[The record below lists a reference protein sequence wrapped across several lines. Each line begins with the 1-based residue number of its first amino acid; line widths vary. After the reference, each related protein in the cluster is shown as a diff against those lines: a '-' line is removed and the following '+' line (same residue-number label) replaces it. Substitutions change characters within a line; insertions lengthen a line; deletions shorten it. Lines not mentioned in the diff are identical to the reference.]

1 MAQIINKFNQGGTT
15 SNSINRQFSP
25 EFVTR
30 AVAEM
35 APRKRF
41 FSQRSNPIAMPK
53 NYGDTLT
60 KEVRLPILHKD
71 NMVDANIDAANAT
84 VAQNMIFVLNA
95 DGTIN
100 TTYDVAA
107 YAVQNSVTLDAA
119 RTTNMAT
126 ATTLAAGIS
135 GSKIKTS
142 AGYLLNGKASYA
154 VASNAI
160 PVLPEEGGIVGL
172 LNSTSKLVSAKITF
186 HAIGMKYTV
195 RSVDLDSRKNQ
206 VAQKIKD
213 LARATGELKE
223 IQVRNSIIS
232 ASEGYRLIGS
242 SNIATTTIG
251 AMKSEDILTFDAL
264 QGFEQALIADDVPM
278 DTEIIDGTTKID
290 TRVVEDGWVVYCNR
304 ELMPGIRKVKG
315 PDGTSLAF
323 VPKSQYAAGTTLMD
337 GEFGAIGSFRFVVVP
352 DLPAYRGAGSLVSAD
367 ATLTAADRA
376 NRYATGLR
384 YDVFPLIVVGS
395 DSFSTT
401 GFTDK
406 DVTAAHIPPT
416 RDVYND
422 MSAQVGGVVSN
433 WTYGFLNYRPERIR
447 QLIVVGQKV

>member
-15 SNSINRQFSP
+15 SNSINRQFNT
-25 EFVTR
+25 EFVTK

-41 FSQRSNPIAMPK
+41 FSQRSNPISMPK

-84 VAQNMIFVLNA
+84 VAQNYFFVLDSTGA
-95 DGTIN
+95 IN
-100 TTYDVAA
+100 STYDVAA
-107 YAVQNSVTLDAA
+107 YAVQNGVSLDAA
-119 RTTNMAT
+119 RTAVNTAANTAAT
-126 ATTLAAGIS
+126 ALGAGA
-135 GSKIKTS
+135 KVKTS
-142 AGYLLNGKASYA
+142 SGYLLNGKAAYA
-154 VASNAI
+154 VGSNAI
-160 PVLPEEGGIVGL
+160 PVLPEEGGVIGL

-186 HAIGMKYTV
+186 HAIGLKYTV

-213 LARATGELKE
+213 LARATHELKE
-223 IQVRNSIIS
+223 IQVMNSIIA
-232 ASEGYRLIGS
+232 ASEGFRLIA
-242 SNIATTTIG
+242 SNTATTVATMR
-251 AMKSEDILTFDAL
+251 AEDILTYDAL

-278 DTEIIDGTTKID
+278 DTEIIEGTVKID
-290 TRVVEDGWVVYCNR
+290 TKVVEDGWVVYCNR
-304 ELMPGIRKVKG
+304 ELMPAIRKVKG
-315 PDGTSLAF
+315 PDGISLAF

-352 DLPAYRGAGSLVSAD
+352 DLQAYRGAGATVSSD
-367 ATLTAADRA
+367 TSLTAADRA
-376 NRYATGLR
+376 NRYATGGK

-406 DVTAAHIPPT
+406 DVTAAHIPPA

-447 QLIVVGQKV
+447 QLAVVGQKV

>member
-15 SNSINRQFSP
+15 SSSINRQFTP
-25 EFVTR
+25 EFVTK

-71 NMVDANIDAANAT
+71 NLIDANIDASTAT
-84 VAQNMIFVLNA
+84 AIQNMFIA
-95 DGTIN
+95 YDN
-100 TTYDVAA
+100 TGAIVGTYDVSA
-107 YAVQNSVTLDAA
+107 YAVTNSVTIDAA
-119 RTTNMAT
+119 RTACYN
-126 ATTLAAGIS
+126 AAVADAGA
-135 GSKIKTS
+135 GGTVKMG
-142 AGYLLNGKASYA
+142 AGYLLNGKADYA
-154 VASNAI
+154 VAEQSI
-160 PVLPEEGGIVGL
+160 PVLPEEGGVVGL

-186 HAIGMKYTV
+186 HAIGLKYTV

-213 LARATGELKE
+213 LSRATHELKE
-223 IQVRNSIIS
+223 IQVQNSIIA
-232 ASEGYRLIGS
+232 ASEVNRLIAS
-242 SNIATTTIG
+242 TTATTIAQMTS
-251 AMKSEDILTFDAL
+251 ADILTYDAL
-264 QGFEQALIADDVPM
+264 QGFEQALLAEDVPM
-278 DTEIIDGTTKID
+278 DTEIIEGTTKID
-290 TRVVEDGWVVYCNR
+290 TKVVEDGWVVYINR
-304 ELMPGIRKVKG
+304 ELMPAIRKVKG
-315 PDGTSLAF
+315 PDGTTLAF
-323 VPKSQYAAGTTLMD
+323 IPKSQYAAGTMLLD

-367 ATLTAADRA
+367 TAADKL
-376 NRYATGLR
+376 NRHATGGK
-384 YDVFPLIVVGS
+384 YDIFPMIVVGS

-447 QLIVVGQKV
+447 QLAVVAQKV

>member
-1 MAQIINKFNQGGTT
+1 MAQVINKFNQGGTT
-15 SNSINRQFSP
+15 SSSINRQFSV
-25 EFVTR
+25 EFVTK

-41 FSQRSNPIAMPK
+41 FSQRSNPISMPK

-84 VAQNMIFVLNA
+84 VAQNMFFVLNP

-107 YAVQNSVTLDAA
+107 YAITNSVSLDAA
-119 RTTNMAT
+119 RTAVNT
-126 ATTLAAGIS
+126 AANTLAGTLGVGA
-135 GSKIKTS
+135 KVKTS
-142 AGYLLNGKASYA
+142 SGYLLNGKAAYA
-154 VASNAI
+154 VAANAI
-160 PVLPEEGGIVGL
+160 PVLPEEGGIIGL

-186 HAIGMKYTV
+186 HAIGLKYTV

-223 IQVRNSIIS
+223 IQVMNSIIS
-232 ASEGYRLIGS
+232 ASEGYRLIAS
-242 SNIATTTIG
+242 ATATTITT
-251 AMKSEDILTFDAL
+251 MKAEDILTYDAL

-278 DTEIIDGTTKID
+278 DTEILEGTIKID
-290 TRVVEDGWVVYCNR
+290 TKVVEDGWVVYCNR
-304 ELMPGIRKVKG
+304 ELMPGIRKIKG

-323 VPKSQYAAGTTLMD
+323 IPKSQYAAGTTLMD
-337 GEFGAIGSFRFVVVP
+337 GEFGAIGSFRFVIVP
-352 DLPAYRGAGSLVSAD
+352 DLQAYRGGGSLVSAD
-367 ATLTAADRA
+367 TTLTAPDRA
-376 NRYATGLR
+376 NRYATGGK
-384 YDVFPLIVVGS
+384 YDIFPLIVVGS

-447 QLIVVGQKV
+447 QLAVVGQKV

>member
-15 SNSINRQFSP
+15 SSSINRQFSP
-25 EFVTR
+25 EFVTK

-35 APRKRF
+35 APRKRY

-84 VAQNMIFVLNA
+84 VAQNMFFVLNA
-95 DGTIN
+95 DGSIN
-100 TTYDVAA
+100 ATYDVAA
-107 YAVQNSVTLDAA
+107 YAVTNSVTLDAA
-119 RTTNMAT
+119 RTAVNSAAVT
-126 ATTLAAGIS
+126 AAAGI
-135 GSKIKTS
+135 GGKVKTS
-142 AGYLLNGKASYA
+142 AGYLLNGKAAYA

-160 PVLPEEGGIVGL
+160 PVLPEEGGIIGL

-186 HAIGMKYTV
+186 HAIGLKYTV

-223 IQVRNSIIS
+223 IQVRNSIVS
-232 ASEGYRLIGS
+232 ASEGYRLIA
-242 SNIATTTIG
+242 SNTATTVGTMR
-251 AMKSEDILTFDAL
+251 AEDILTYDAL

-278 DTEIIDGTTKID
+278 DTEIIEGTVKID
-290 TRVVEDGWVVYCNR
+290 TKVIEDGWVIYCNR

-315 PDGTSLAF
+315 PDGTTLAF

-352 DLPAYRGAGSLVSAD
+352 DLQAYRGAG
-367 ATLTAADRA
+367 ATVVGDSSLTAADRN
-376 NRYATGLR
+376 NRYATGGK
-384 YDVFPLIVVGS
+384 YDVFPLIVIGS

-406 DVTAAHIPPT
+406 DVTAAHIPPV

-447 QLIVVGQKV
+447 QLAVVGQKV

>member
-15 SNSINRQFSP
+15 SSSINRQFTP
-25 EFVTR
+25 EFVTK

-84 VAQNMIFVLNA
+84 VAQNYFFVLNS
-95 DGTIN
+95 DGTIH
-100 TTYDVAA
+100 TTYDVAD
-107 YAVQNSVTLDAA
+107 YAVQNKLTLDAA
-119 RTTNMAT
+119 RTAVNS
-126 ATTLAAGIS
+126 AAVTVANGI
-135 GSKIKTS
+135 GGKVKTS
-142 AGYLLNGKASYA
+142 AGYLLNGKAAYA
-154 VASNAI
+154 VAANAI

-186 HAIGMKYTV
+186 HAIGLKYTV

-213 LARATGELKE
+213 LSRATHELKE
-223 IQVRNSIIS
+223 IQVMNSIIA
-232 ASEGYRLIGS
+232 ASEGYRLIA
-242 SNIATTTIG
+242 SNTNTSISTMNA
-251 AMKSEDILTFDAL
+251 ADVLTYDAL
-264 QGFEQALIADDVPM
+264 QGLEQALLADDVPM
-278 DTEIIDGTTKID
+278 DTEIIEGTTKID
-290 TRVVEDGWVVYCNR
+290 TKVVEDGWVVYINR
-304 ELMPGIRKVKG
+304 ELMPAIRKVKG
-315 PDGTSLAF
+315 PDGTTLAF
-323 VPKSQYAAGTTLMD
+323 IPKSQYAAGTMLLD

-352 DLPAYRGAGSLVSAD
+352 DLPAYRGAGATVSGDASL
-367 ATLTAADRA
+367 TLADRT
-376 NRYATGLR
+376 NRYASGGK

-433 WTYGFLNYRPERIR
+433 WTYGFLNYRPERIK
-447 QLIVVGQKV
+447 QLAVVGQKV

>member
-1 MAQIINKFNQGGTT
+1 MSQIINKFNQGGTT
-15 SNSINRQFSP
+15 SSSINRQFTP
-25 EFVTR
+25 EFVTK

-71 NMVDANIDAANAT
+71 NLIDANIDASTAT
-84 VAQNMIFVLNA
+84 AIQNMFIA
-95 DGTIN
+95 YDN
-100 TTYDVAA
+100 TGAIAGTYDVSA
-107 YAVQNSVTLDAA
+107 YAVTNSVTIDAA
-119 RTTNMAT
+119 RTACYNAAVT
-126 ATTLAAGIS
+126 AAGA
-135 GSKIKTS
+135 GGTVKMG
-142 AGYLLNGKASYA
+142 AGYLLNGKADYA
-154 VASNAI
+154 VAEQSI
-160 PVLPEEGGIVGL
+160 PVLPEEGGVVGL

-186 HAIGMKYTV
+186 HAIGLKYTV

-213 LARATGELKE
+213 LSRATHELKE
-223 IQVRNSIIS
+223 IQVQNSIIA
-232 ASEGYRLIGS
+232 ASEVNRLIAS
-242 SNIATTTIG
+242 TTATTISQMT
-251 AMKSEDILTFDAL
+251 AADILTYDAL
-264 QGFEQALIADDVPM
+264 QGFEQALLAEDVPM
-278 DTEIIDGTTKID
+278 DTEIIEGTTKID
-290 TRVVEDGWVVYCNR
+290 TKVVEDGWVVYINR
-304 ELMPGIRKVKG
+304 ELMPAIRKVKG
-315 PDGTSLAF
+315 PDGTTLAF
-323 VPKSQYAAGTTLMD
+323 IPKSQYAAGTMLLD

-352 DLPAYRGAGSLVSAD
+352 DLPAYRGKGSSVSAD
-367 ATLTAADRA
+367 TATDKL
-376 NRYATGLR
+376 NRHATGGK
-384 YDVFPLIVVGS
+384 YDIFPMIVVGS

-447 QLIVVGQKV
+447 QLAVVAQKV

>member
-1 MAQIINKFNQGGTT
+1 MAQIINKFNNGRET
-15 SNSINRQFSP
+15 SNSINRQFSV
-25 EFVTR
+25 EFVTK

-35 APRKRF
+35 QPRKRF
-41 FSQRSNPIAMPK
+41 FSVRSNLISMPK

-71 NMVDANIDAANAT
+71 NMVDANVDATTAT
-84 VAQNMIFVLNA
+84 IIQDTFYAYDTSGVLVGKFNV
-95 DGTIN
+95 N
-100 TTYDVAA
+100 EYMV
-107 YAVQNSVTLDAA
+107 VNSVDFATA
-119 RTTNMAT
+119 RTAQYNAAVT
-126 ATTLAAGIS
+126 AAAGGKVKMSS
-135 GSKIKTS
+135 GYIT
-142 AGYLLNGKASYA
+142 NGKANYA
-154 VASNAI
+154 VSTTAI

-172 LNSTSKLVSAKITF
+172 LNSTSKLVSAKISF
-186 HAIGMKYTV
+186 HAIGLKYTV

-223 IQVRNSIIS
+223 IQVMNSIVA
-232 ASEGYRLIGS
+232 ASESYRLIASNTAS
-242 SNIATTTIG
+242 SIDQMKAT
-251 AMKSEDILTFDAL
+251 DILTFDAL
-264 QGFEQALIADDVPM
+264 QGFEQALLQDDVPM
-278 DTEIIDGTTKID
+278 DTEILEGTTNID
-290 TRVVEDGWVVYCNR
+290 TKVVEDGWVVYFNR
-304 ELMPGIRKVKG
+304 ELMPGIRKIKG
-315 PDGTSLAF
+315 ADGTTLAF
-323 VPKSQYAAGTTLMD
+323 IPKSQYAAGTTLLD
-337 GEFGAIGSFRFVVVP
+337 GEFGAIGSFRFVMVP

-367 ATLTAADRA
+367 TSLTAGDRA
-376 NRYATGLR
+376 NRHATGGK

-406 DVTAAHIPPT
+406 DVTAAHIPPV

-447 QLIVVGQKV
+447 QLAVVAQKV

>member
-15 SNSINRQFSP
+15 SSSINRQFTP
-25 EFVTR
+25 EFVTK

-71 NMVDANIDAANAT
+71 NLIDANIDASTAT
-84 VAQNMIFVLNA
+84 AIQNMFIAYNSA
-95 DGTIN
+95 GAIAG
-100 TTYDVAA
+100 TYDVST
-107 YAVQNSVTLDAA
+107 YAVTNSVTIDAA
-119 RTTNMAT
+119 RTACYNAAVT
-126 ATTLAAGIS
+126 AAGAGGKVKM
-135 GSKIKTS
+135 GS
-142 AGYLLNGKASYA
+142 GYLLNGKADYA
-154 VASNAI
+154 VAEQSI
-160 PVLPEEGGIVGL
+160 PVLPEEGGVVGL

-186 HAIGMKYTV
+186 HAIGLKYTV

-213 LARATGELKE
+213 LSRATHELKE
-223 IQVRNSIIS
+223 IQVQNSIIA
-232 ASEGYRLIGS
+232 ASEVNRLIAS
-242 SNIATTTIG
+242 TTATTISQMT
-251 AMKSEDILTFDAL
+251 AADILTYDAL
-264 QGFEQALIADDVPM
+264 QGFEQALLAEDVPM
-278 DTEIIDGTTKID
+278 DTEIIEGTTKID
-290 TRVVEDGWVVYCNR
+290 TKVVEDGWVVYINR
-304 ELMPGIRKVKG
+304 ELMPAIRKVKG
-315 PDGTSLAF
+315 PDGTTLAF
-323 VPKSQYAAGTTLMD
+323 IPKSQYAAGTMLLD

-352 DLPAYRGAGSLVSAD
+352 DLPAYRGKGSSVSAD
-367 ATLTAADRA
+367 TATDKL
-376 NRYATGLR
+376 NRHATGGK
-384 YDVFPLIVVGS
+384 YDIFPMIVVGS

-447 QLIVVGQKV
+447 QLAVVAQKV